1 MRFSMNKYITNPRF
15 PFQVITSH
23 KFNVFICM
31 LFLTEEQAM
40 TPRNLRAVMLFL
52 LLRIKKCLSLLR
64 CRFLSSN
71 ILFYL
76 TYPPPLLVFENHIIH
91 IVRKDKVVH
100 TATIE
105 LKMAILLSRII
116 KPWIYPKYFD
126 KEKTWKLKSSQKYW
140 SKFFPSKRPGS
151 SVGIVTMV
159 QNGWSREGI
168 QKKTVLRSILLLLII
183 LLPLYRVFI
192 II

>member
-1 MRFSMNKYITNPRF
+1 VRETLRDYRLSFAGIQDNISIRKNLRPAISEQLSFPLSLRVKFPLKIMRFIMNKNIRNPRF

-23 KFNVFICM
+23 KSNVFICM
-31 LFLTEEQAM
+31 LFLTEERAM
-40 TPRNLRAVMLFL
+40 TPSNLRAVMLFL
-52 LLRIKKCLSLLR
+52 LPRIKKCLSLLR

-71 ILFYL
+71 NLFYL

-116 KPWIYPKYFD
+116 KPH
-126 KEKTWKLKSSQKYW
+126 S
-140 SKFFPSKRPGS
+140 
-151 SVGIVTMV
+151 
-159 QNGWSREGI
+159 
-168 QKKTVLRSILLLLII
+168 
-183 LLPLYRVFI
+183 
-192 II
+192 